1 MTMQITLYQAAETVR
16 HLLEQIDPDTGEMP
30 DGFDQARSI
39 VATKAQAV
47 AGWILSNNAEAD
59 MVEAH
64 AKALLDRVRTARKR
78 SDWLKQYLTSHMQ
91 ACGITEIKSDDGT
104 FKASLSI
111 GRDESV
117 EIWDEAQLP
126 MNYIVEK
133 VTTAPDKKLIAK
145 AIKDGFEVPG
155 AKLVKKDRLTLR

>member
-1 MTMQITLYQAAETVR
+1 MQITLYQAAETVR
-16 HLLEQIDPDTGEMP
+16 HLLEQIDPETGEMP
-30 DGFDQARSI
+30 DGFDQARAI

-47 AGWILSNNAEAD
+47 AAFILSNNAEAE

-64 AKALLDRVRTARKR
+64 AKALLERVKTARRR
-78 SDWLKQYLTSHMQ
+78 SDWLKTYLTSHMQ
-91 ACGITEIKSDDGT
+91 GCGITDIKSDDGL

-117 EIWDEAQLP
+117 EIWDEKQLP
-126 MNYIVEK
+126 GDYLVEK
-133 VTTAPDKKLIAK
+133 TTVSPDKKLIAK

-155 AKLVKKDRLTLR
+155 AKLVKKDRLTLK